1 MDTSYLQVY
10 KVNLIFVKVLLTL
23 SVILI
28 LFGLFGILSIL
39 FFKNQLIPSL
49 NIWNYVT
56 PLFLGL
62 LYIGIGWNA
71 LKSKKYYVSWNDSE
85 ISYILPKNKE
95 LELIKI
101 QEIIS
106 IEKRNHLILIELNNN
121 DKKQFN
127 LNHFYFPERKK
138 IIDLFEEIK
147 QNLKSK
153 QSIAESD

>member
-1 MDTSYLQVY
+1 MDTTHLQVY
-10 KVNLIFVKVLLTL
+10 KVNSIFVKVLLTL

-28 LFGLFGILSIL
+28 LFGLFGVLSFL
-39 FFKNQLIPSL
+39 FFKNLLIPSL

-56 PLFLGL
+56 PLFQGL
-62 LYIGIGWNA
+62 IFIGIGCNT
-71 LKSKKYYVSWNDSE
+71 LKSKKYFVSWNDRE
-85 ISYILPKNKE
+85 ISYLLPKNKE

-101 QEIIS
+101 QEIIA
-106 IEKRNHLILIELNNN
+106 IGKRNHLIMIELNNH

-153 QSIAESD
+153 HSLTETD